1 MDGDELASHRTAVL
15 HAGET
20 DVPVADLE
28 VLSKVP
34 DHLGVRDTLLL
45 KKEVEMVSTTTRLIE
60 REFLDEKVF
69 ISELDAPAQVGS

>member
-1 MDGDELASHRTAVL
+1 MDGDELAGHRITVL
-15 HAGET
+15 HPGES

-28 VLSKVP
+28 VLPKVP

-45 KKEVEMVSTTTRLIE
+45 KEEVEMISTTTRLIE

-69 ISELDAPAQVGS
+69 ISKLDAPAQVGC